1 MISITLILGLGCFL
15 VGIIIFARYAEQILG
30 ADVKD
35 MLKRAEGHKWFYFL
49 LGTSVTAI
57 VQSSSVVS
65 SIVVGL
71 VGGGMVS
78 IISGILLLA
87 GASIGSTITAQIIS
101 LPIMSYGPLLI
112 ALGLVLWSFSLHG
125 KYIKILGIAFFS
137 LGLLFMGLSLMT
149 GAFTDAN
156 NMNWL
161 ATQMDRIESQPWYM
175 FLIGIAI
182 TLVLQSSSV
191 TVGIIM
197 AMTMSG
203 LLTPFAAIPFMI
215 GAATGTNI
223 TISLVSLVT
232 SRSGKIVARGFSVFK
247 LAIALLTMLLLTQFI
262 ALTHWITMDASDV
275 RFIANAY
282 TLFNI
287 IVAIPVFLLV
297 KWVARAGAY
306 LSPIKEPLLGEC
318 MAKWKNKV
326 WTKKCYD

>member
-1 MISITLILGLGCFL
+1 
-15 VGIIIFARYAEQILG
+15 
-30 ADVKD
+30 
-35 MLKRAEGHKWFYFL
+35 
-49 LGTSVTAI
+49 
-57 VQSSSVVS
+57 
-65 SIVVGL
+65 
-71 VGGGMVS
+71 
-78 IISGILLLA
+78 
-87 GASIGSTITAQIIS
+87 
-101 LPIMSYGPLLI
+101 
-112 ALGLVLWSFSLHG
+112 
-125 KYIKILGIAFFS
+125 
-137 LGLLFMGLSLMT
+137 LMT